1 VIVDHNG
8 NPVPDGT
15 PVEFLQNYVNEGV
28 RTTQTVT
35 QDGIAQANIV
45 VEGPGELR
53 ITAVSGQARNSE
65 TVQLVVSD
73 TGTRIE
79 VLPPDVTPTAVAPT
93 PTPQTPEPSPT
104 VSTIPTLVPTPV
116 ATEVPDVPS
125 VDFGD
130 LFLALIGLIGIGAAA
145 FVFGLTTHD
154 LNYGLLLALPSLAFG
169 LLGYNYYALLLPGM
183 MTWRNLVGEGW
194 AAGLAA
200 WLGGLIGLGLI
211 HAAIY
216 AWNRWI
222 VIALRNRQ
230 RG

>member
-8 NPVPDGT
+8 HPVPDGT

-35 QDGIAQANIV
+35 QGGIAQANIV

-53 ITAVSGQARNSE
+53 ITAVSGEARNSE

-104 VSTIPTLVPTPV
+104 APAAPTLVPTPV
-116 ATEVPDVPS
+116 ATQTPVVPS

-130 LFLALIGLIGIGAAA
+130 LFLALVGLIGIGAAA
-145 FVFGLTTHD
+145 FMFGLTTRD
-154 LNYGLLLALPSLAFG
+154 LNYGLLLALPTLAFG

-183 MTWRNLVGEGW
+183 ITWRRLVGGGW

-200 WLGGLIGLGLI
+200 WLGGLIGFGLV
-211 HAAIY
+211 HAAVY

-222 VIALRNRQ
+222 VVALRNRQ